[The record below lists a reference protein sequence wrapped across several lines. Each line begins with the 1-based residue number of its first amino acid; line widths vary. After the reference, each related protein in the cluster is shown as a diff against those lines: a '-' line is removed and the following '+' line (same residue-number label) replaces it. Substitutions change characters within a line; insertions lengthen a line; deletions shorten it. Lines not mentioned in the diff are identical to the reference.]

1 MKKNKVYKNFLEEL
15 ERTPI
20 ISIACEKSN
29 ISRNTFYRWMKEDKN
44 FSLLANES
52 LKRGIDLV
60 NDVAES
66 NILNGIKN
74 QDRKS
79 TEYWL
84 SHRHPVYK
92 KQNYYHK
99 EDTRALDKKN
109 HEQKIEEA
117 RRRMTEFQ
125 DKWFKKGK

>member
-29 ISRNTFYRWMKEDKN
+29 ISRNTFYRWMKEDRE
-44 FSLLANES
+44 FSLLADEA

-66 NILNGIKN
+66 NVLNGIKN
-74 QDRKS
+74 QDRKW
-79 TEYWL
+79 TEFWL
-84 SHRHPVYK
+84 RHRHITYK
-92 KQNYYHK
+92 RTLYYFK
-99 EDTRALDKKN
+99 EDKELDDI
-109 HEQKIEEA
+109 KIRERKMEEA
-117 RRRMTEFQ
+117 RRKMTEFQ
-125 DKWFKKGK
+125 DKWFKKK